1 MTSLKLLT
9 NGPVRFPII
18 VILGSTGVGKSK
30 LGIELSKRL
39 NGEVVSA
46 DSMQVYKGLD
56 IITAKVTEA
65 EQAQCKHHMIN
76 IVDPLEKFNI
86 VDFRNMALP
95 IIQDITKRGKVPIVV
110 GGTNY
115 YIESLLWEILVSD
128 ENVIDATA
136 RPGDSEERIG
146 RDQSKTSD
154 LPNLEHR
161 CPSAGNNDQ
170 IESLCENQEEI
181 SVPGS
186 PKENLCCKKDC
197 GNSEDGQKLAKND
210 YEYLKTIDPIAAARV
225 HPNDARKV
233 KRQLQIYELTGRLPS
248 EVVNEQ
254 KSKEGADHL
263 GGPLRFTNALVFWL
277 TCEQEVLNKRLCDR
291 VDEMVVNGLVGEI
304 SGFYDEYDKV
314 LAKKKS
320 GTEPYTEGIF
330 QAIGFKEFHEYLTR
344 KYVDEDKSKQ
354 LLKEGIE
361 ALKRVTIRYSKK
373 QKTWVRNRFLKRPE
387 FSSPDVYQL
396 DASDIE
402 KWYQTVLD
410 PALKV
415 AKAFLVQE
423 EIDMKPVARIA
434 KDPEEDVHKHYHCE
448 ACDEKLIVGDHVWVK
463 HRKSRKHKK
472 RLARKRKL
480 ESSG

>member
-1 MTSLKLLT
+1 MASWKQLT
-9 NGPVRFPII
+9 HGPVRFPII

-39 NGEVVSA
+39 NGEVISA

-56 IITAKVTEA
+56 VITAKVTEA

-76 IVDPLEKFNI
+76 IVEPLEKFNI

-95 IIQDITKRGKVPIVV
+95 VIQDITKRGKVPIVV

-115 YIESLLWEILVSD
+115 YIESLLWEILVSE
-128 ENVIDATA
+128 ENVGDVTA
-136 RPGDSEERIG
+136 SQSDFEECIG
-146 RDQSKTSD
+146 RNQPKASD

-161 CPSAGNNDQ
+161 YPLEGNRDHTESPHEKQ
-170 IESLCENQEEI
+170 EEKSVPDSPKESLC
-181 SVPGS
+181 
-186 PKENLCCKKDC
+186 CKNDC
-197 GNSEDGQKLAKND
+197 SISEDGQKLPKNE
-210 YEYLKTIDPIAAARV
+210 YEYLKTIDPIAASRV
-225 HPNDARKV
+225 HPNDSRKV

-304 SGFYDEYDKV
+304 SGFYDEYDKI
-314 LAKKKS
+314 LAKRKS
-320 GTEPYTEGIF
+320 STEPYTEGIF
-330 QAIGFKEFHEYLTR
+330 QAIGFKEFHDYLTR
-344 KYVDEDKSKQ
+344 KDVDEDKSKQ
-354 LLKEGIE
+354 LLKEGID

-387 FSSPDVYQL
+387 FSSPNVYQL
-396 DASDIE
+396 DASDIV
-402 KWYQTVLD
+402 KWYQTVLE

-415 AKAFLVQE
+415 AKAFLVEE
-423 EIDMKPVARIA
+423 EIDIKPVPRIS

-448 ACDEKLIVGDHVWVK
+448 ACDEKLIVGDHVWMK
-463 HRKSRKHKK
+463 HCKSRKHKK

-480 ESSG
+480 ENSG